1 MIKTD
6 SPLTI
11 KKEIKLVSPYIKIPE
26 NIGFIDFDTIHIN
39 ENFILVNIAYYI
51 FEVTIEKFNI
61 QIDTEQLSKFISI
74 VSHYYNKNCFHN
86 FQHAINVLQM
96 TWFLLNESSLIT
108 KLNTNILLGLLIA
121 ALCHDIDHPGN
132 TNTYEINSM
141 SKIALF
147 YNDISVLENHHCAV
161 TFELIMKHELNKCFS
176 YADFKEFR
184 KTIINCI
191 LGTDMAK
198 HNEMMNEL
206 TLFDMSKPEFSVD
219 EQMFIAK
226 VILHYADLS
235 NIIKK
240 FETSLTWSKQII
252 LEYNTQ
258 ALKEELEGLPVL
270 SFMKSH
276 DDISMCV
283 NEINF
288 IKTIT
293 QPMWKII
300 SNKIHELEF
309 INDKIE
315 TNLDN
320 WEQML
325 NEYEKENS
333 FDNI

>member
-11 KKEIKLVSPYIKIPE
+11 KKEVKLVSPYIKIPE
-26 NIGFIDFDTIHIN
+26 NIELIDFDTLHIN
-39 ENFILVNIAYYI
+39 EKFILVNIAYYI
-51 FEVTIEKFNI
+51 FEVTIEQYNI
-61 QIDTEQLSKFISI
+61 QIDTDQLSKFISI
-74 VSHYYNKNCFHN
+74 VSRYYHNNHFHN

-108 KLNTNILLGLLIA
+108 KLNPNILLGLLIA

-141 SKIALF
+141 SKIALL

-161 TFELIMKHELNKCFS
+161 TFELIMKYELNKCFCQT
-176 YADFKEFR
+176 DFKEFR
-184 KTIINCI
+184 KTVINCI
-191 LGTDMAK
+191 LSTDMAK

-206 TLFDMSKPEFSVD
+206 TSFDMSKPEFSVD

-235 NIIKK
+235 NIIKR
-240 FETSLTWSKQII
+240 FETSLIWSKQII

-276 DDISMCV
+276 DDISMCI

-288 IKTIT
+288 IKSIT
-293 QPMWKII
+293 QPMWRIFSEKLP
-300 SNKIHELEF
+300 NLDF
-309 INDKIE
+309 INDNIKS
-315 TNLDN
+315 NLEH